1 MSFII
6 KWQPTAENTFHEEI
20 DFIFL
25 KWNYNEVQKFEKL
38 VNENLKRLSLNP
50 EIGIYSNEYEI
61 YSLVI
66 SKQTTLYY
74 SFDSIFKIIEL
85 NVFWNNSKN
94 PADLIKLL

>member
-1 MSFII
+1 MSYTIQ
-6 KWQPTAENTFHEEI
+6 WQPTAENTLNEEV

-25 KWNYNEVQKFEKL
+25 KWNFKEVQKFEKL

-50 EIGIYSNEYEI
+50 EIGIYNNEYEI

-74 SFDSIFKIIEL
+74 SFDSILKIIEL